1 MPLGNSP
8 ELFPVASRHAD
19 RGVHQFMA
27 QDRCDL
33 RRHQVFRLAQ
43 VRPDKDLKMPVLTAL
58 IIPALA
64 DMPAAAAARRK
75 SNRNT
80 SIALVEERLI
90 VRTWAPCSGRH
101 SSARPQAFDAVEAP

>member
-1 MPLGNSP
+1 MPLFKNRFFLCSGTLLNYSCNYLCGQP
-8 ELFPVASRHAD
+8 YAP
-19 RGVHQFMA
+19 GQ
-27 QDRCDL
+27 
-33 RRHQVFRLAQ
+33 HQVFRLAQ

-101 SSARPQAFDAVEAP
+101 SSARPQAFDAVE